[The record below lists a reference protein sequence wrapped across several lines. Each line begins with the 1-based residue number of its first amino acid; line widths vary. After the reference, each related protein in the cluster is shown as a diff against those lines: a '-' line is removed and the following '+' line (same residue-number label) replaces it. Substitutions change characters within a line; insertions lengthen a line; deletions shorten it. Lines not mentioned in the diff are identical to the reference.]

1 MFWIRNEIFRIR
13 IKLRVFRNPDPTHD
27 IQENWE
33 MKKKLIINQK
43 GPEVSTNYLQFSIF
57 ILKFNTGI
65 RAHRQSTARNI
76 EEKT

>member
-1 MFWIRNEIFRIR
+1 MKSSGSESSYEFLEIR
-13 IKLRVFRNPDPTHD
+13 IHD

-33 MKKKLIINQK
+33 MKKKIKINQK

-65 RAHRQSTARNI
+65 RTHRQSTARNI

>member
-1 MFWIRNEIFRIR
+1 MKSSGSESSYEFSEIR
-13 IKLRVFRNPDPTHD
+13 ILPHD

-33 MKKKLIINQK
+33 MKKKIKINQK